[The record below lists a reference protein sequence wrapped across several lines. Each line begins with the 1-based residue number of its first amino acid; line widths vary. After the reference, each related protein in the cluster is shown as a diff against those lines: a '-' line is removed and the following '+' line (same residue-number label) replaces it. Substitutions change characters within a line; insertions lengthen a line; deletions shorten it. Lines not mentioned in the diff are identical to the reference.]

1 MIKITELTQQLS
13 ESPQGAGVLVTELD
27 EELPEQRSINLAEE
41 LGTNL
46 PERLGT
52 DLPEGFDPYAP
63 LPIPELYLG

>member
-1 MIKITELTQQLS
+1 MIKISELTQQLS
-13 ESPQGAGVLVTELD
+13 ESPQGAGVLVTQLD

-46 PERLGT
+46 PE
-52 DLPEGFDPYAP
+52 GFDPYAP